1 MVKHW
6 SPKPNLRVQFPF
18 SLHFYRIYSLRVKHT
33 AHNGTNIGSIPIRFT
48 KSPTLTFLCC

>member
-1 MVKHW
+1 MVKRW

-18 SLHFYRIYSLRVKHT
+18 FLHFYRIYSLMVEHT
-33 AHNGTNIGSIPIRFT
+33 AHNGTNIGSIPIGFT